1 MNSNG
6 KIIFGGFIAVSAVVV
21 LLLFSMQNS
30 AQLKLDIE
38 DVKHTV
44 AEKEA
49 AIDAINSELD
59 TAQSKTKTAEV
70 KNQLIPELRSSL
82 ETTEQE
88 KLVYIQQLDDFQAEL
103 QKQVD
108 IAAKRLSEITSL
120 QKQQEDQQQLLTEKQ
135 IEHQQLL
142 ADSNETI
149 TTADQQKTELNTAL
163 MSTLA
168 ELELQKHALE
178 QTLDTLGQKDR
189 VIQIYKEKL
198 DKSAE
203 EIMML
208 HTVDSSEQLN
218 LKLVLDELA
227 VKNQFVQN
235 LPSNC
240 KPSDDPAA
248 EKADTPEAKSPS
260 VLSNESDQAL
270 IVKLSLANDNL
281 DTELNIQQETIAN
294 LQSKI
299 AASDELSSSYATES
313 EQLLLTGKAREDEIR
328 LLKHKINGLEASL
341 TAINDTIANKEQAVK
356 AAREQTQGIA
366 APLTEKISGLELQL
380 SQLANRQ
387 AAVTNELSESRT
399 TITTL
404 QNDKQIISDELN
416 STETALATLQE
427 QTDKL
432 VEELKTANATL
443 DSQQSQATELNAT
456 IKSKRIALSK
466 ESKSNKALNKEVV
479 TLKNSLQISKDD
491 VTRLNN
497 LSSSFDKRMQDS
509 TASQI
514 QMSTTINKLENSISE
529 REAAIQKLEGEY
541 KVRTAQFMEVRD
553 RLSTAGNIKLH
564 DMDTIH
570 KHEARIARLIEEI
583 TEYENSNKKMRTRNK
598 ELLDALNEKQPE
610 PPVVEEKPAPEAV
623 PEEVTK
629 EEVPQEE
636 AVQEEAIKEDAA
648 QETPEAEENM

>member
-49 AIDAINSELD
+49 AIDAINSELKI
-59 TAQSKTKTAEV
+59 AQSKTSTAEV

-103 QKQVD
+103 QKQVN
-108 IAAKRLSEITSL
+108 IAEKRLSEISSL
-120 QKQQEDQQQLLTEKQ
+120 QKQQE
-135 IEHQQLL
+135 EHQQLL
-142 ADSNETI
+142 AERKETI
-149 TTADQQKTELNTAL
+149 TTVDQQKTELNTAL

-227 VKNQFVQN
+227 SKNQFVQN

-248 EKADTPEAKSPS
+248 EKAETPEAKTPA
-260 VLSNESDQAL
+260 VLSNETDQAL
-270 IVKLSLANDNL
+270 IQKLSLANDNL
-281 DTELNIQQETIAN
+281 DTELKTQQETIAD

-387 AAVTNELSESRT
+387 AAVTNELSESRA

-416 STETALATLQE
+416 SAKTALATLQE
-427 QTDKL
+427 QADKL
-432 VEELKTANATL
+432 VAELKTANAAL
-443 DSQQSQATELNAT
+443 EAQQSQATKVNETL
-456 IKSKRIALSK
+456 KSKRIALSE
-466 ESKSNKALNKEVV
+466 ESKSNKKLRKEIS
-479 TLKNSLQISKDD
+479 TLKHSLALSSDD
-491 VTRLNN
+491 VTRLTNV
-497 LSSSFDKRMQDS
+497 LASFEKQMQTS
-509 TASQI
+509 MVSQAKMGKMI
-514 QMSTTINKLENSISE
+514 EQLENKAGE
-529 REAAIQKLEGEY
+529 KEAAFLKLDDEY
-541 KVRTAQFMEVRD
+541 RNRTAQFMEVRD
-553 RLSTAGNIKLH
+553 RLSTAGVIKLH
-564 DMDTIH
+564 DMETIH
-570 KHEARIARLIEEI
+570 NHEARIARLIEEI
-583 TEYENSNKKMRTRNK
+583 AEIDSDNKNLKAKNK
-598 ELLDALNEKQPE
+598 ELLETANAKQTETPA
-610 PPVVEEKPAPEAV
+610 VEEAPAV
-623 PEEVTK
+623 EET
-629 EEVPQEE
+629 
-636 AVQEEAIKEDAA
+636 AVQEEVTQEETAPQVEVVQDDAA
-648 QETPEAEENM
+648 QVAPEAPEAPEAEENM